1 MWVPSE
7 LVFVGCLCAA
17 HVCCLAIEMSIHPMV
32 VCFLHLFQLKLV
44 SLSLSWDS
52 CCNNIIEKASLFYL
66 TL

>member
-32 VCFLHLFQLKLV
+32 VCSLRLFQLKQTG
-44 SLSLSWDS
+44 
-52 CCNNIIEKASLFYL
+52 LFIMGFILQYV
-66 TL
+66 